1 MPKMRSVT
9 KTSMARKTV
18 CPRHG
23 KHPCTC
29 GMGHLYRFVEP
40 VILLLLKQKGEAH
53 GYELAGDIAQY
64 ALTDAQ
70 IETAAL
76 YRTLRALENNGYV
89 VSKWDVNGSGPAR
102 RIYRLSS
109 SGAQHLN
116 EWIVVLEQ
124 MSKSMAAFVRRARA
138 AAA

>member
-1 MPKMRSVT
+1 MPVT
-9 KTSMARKTV
+9 KTSTARKTV

-23 KHPCTC
+23 KHACTC

-40 VILLLLKQKGEAH
+40 VILLLLKQKGAAH
-53 GYELAGDIAQY
+53 GYELAGEIPKF

-109 SGAQHLN
+109 TGPQHLN
-116 EWIVVLEQ
+116 EWLSVLEQ
-124 MSKSMAAFVRRARA
+124 MSKSMAAFVKRARA
-138 AAA
+138 VRAA

>member
-1 MPKMRSVT
+1 
-9 KTSMARKTV
+9 
-18 CPRHG
+18 
-23 KHPCTC
+23 
-29 GMGHLYRFVEP
+29 MGHLYRFVEP

-53 GYELAGDIAQY
+53 GYELAGEIAGY

-76 YRTLRALENNGYV
+76 YRTLRSLENNGYV

-109 SGAQHLN
+109 SGVEHLN
-116 EWIVVLEQ
+116 EWTAILEQ
-124 MSKSMAAFVRRARA
+124 MAKSMAVFVKRARA
-138 AAA
+138 ATAA

>member
-1 MPKMRSVT
+1 
-9 KTSMARKTV
+9 
-18 CPRHG
+18 
-23 KHPCTC
+23 
-29 GMGHLYRFVEP
+29 MGHLYRFVEP

-53 GYELAGDIAQY
+53 GYELAGDIAEY

-76 YRTLRALENNGYV
+76 YRTLRVLENNKYV
-89 VSKWDVNGSGPAR
+89 VSKWDVSGSGPAR

-116 EWIVVLEQ
+116 EWVVILEQ
-124 MSKSMAAFVRRARA
+124 MSKSMSAFVKHARVANA
-138 AAA
+138 APEKRIRQEDSR